1 MRYIKMIKEKEQLLD
16 KVIAVCGYEH
26 EWTIKFAEMLDFVSD
41 EQVGIDCARDLA
53 EKIIKKVKNERE
65 EN

>member
-1 MRYIKMIKEKEQLLD
+1 MIKEKEQLFD

-26 EWTIKFAEMLDFVSD
+26 EWTIKFAEMLYYVNDKES
-41 EQVGIDCARDLA
+41 GINCAREIA
-53 EKIIKKVKNERE
+53 ERIIKKVKNERE